1 MGELQLKVRFTA
13 LSLANMSHIYGQPL
27 LPKMHYLQPFT
38 VNQIDNLRYQ
48 AMNIVAIR
56 LGRAEPPLWKEVVEY
71 C

>member
-1 MGELQLKVRFTA
+1 MYKVDSSLKTTH
-13 LSLANMSHIYGQPL
+13 SQANMFHIYGQPL
-27 LPKMHYLQPFT
+27 LPKLHYLQPFT

-48 AMNIVAIR
+48 ATNIVAMR